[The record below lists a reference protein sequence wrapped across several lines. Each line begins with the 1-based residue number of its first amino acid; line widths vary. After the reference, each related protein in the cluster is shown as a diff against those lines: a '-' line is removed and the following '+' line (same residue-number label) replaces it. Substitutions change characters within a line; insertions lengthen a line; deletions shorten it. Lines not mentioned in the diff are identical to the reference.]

1 MQQLLDGIEIEKE
14 RIKNYPGG
22 SEKHFNY
29 IEKAYLNSM
38 EVKVTESKSVQFGD
52 NATIHGDFV
61 FAGRIKDSFNKVSS
75 AEAPDNLKDLLKSLA
90 GDVEKV
96 IEHLPKEKAEGI
108 VNDLQ
113 SFLNE
118 AISKKPRKKWWELSV
133 NGIKE
138 AARTVGT
145 IGLSALKNMDKI
157 IPLLEKL

>member
-1 MQQLLDGIEIEKE
+1 M
-14 RIKNYPGG
+14 
-22 SEKHFNY
+22 
-29 IEKAYLNSM
+29 
-38 EVKVTESKSVQFGD
+38 
-52 NATIHGDFV
+52 
-61 FAGRIKDSFNKVSS
+61 
-75 AEAPDNLKDLLKSLA
+75 KDLLKSLA

-96 IEHLPKEKAEGI
+96 IEQLPKEKAEGI

-118 AISKKPRKKWWELSV
+118 AVSKKPRKQWWELSA

-138 AARTVGT
+138 AAKTVGT

>member
-1 MQQLLDGIEIEKE
+1 M
-14 RIKNYPGG
+14 
-22 SEKHFNY
+22 
-29 IEKAYLNSM
+29 
-38 EVKVTESKSVQFGD
+38 
-52 NATIHGDFV
+52 
-61 FAGRIKDSFNKVSS
+61 
-75 AEAPDNLKDLLKSLA
+75 KDLLKSLA

-96 IEHLPKEKAEGI
+96 IEQLPKEKAEGI

-118 AISKKPRKKWWELSV
+118 AISKKPRKQRWELSA

-157 IPLLEKL
+157 IPLLE